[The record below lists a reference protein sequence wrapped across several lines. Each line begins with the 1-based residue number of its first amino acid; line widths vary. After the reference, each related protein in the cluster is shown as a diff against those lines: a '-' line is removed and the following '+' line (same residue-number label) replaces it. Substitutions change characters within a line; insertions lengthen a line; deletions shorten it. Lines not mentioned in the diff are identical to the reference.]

1 MPYRPSTVRLVKR
14 VPSAGLVAAC
24 CTLLVAV
31 PASAPADNP
40 RVDIDEIKITGTPRL
55 FTYRTDDKDER
66 RSWVVFQTSPR
77 LHTVRQVV
85 PMIGTSRGLGSTTH
99 GAPNCIRAAIG
110 IVKAGTRYNVRFYAR
125 SGRSGDIEKLLTTR
139 SLVARTFAG
148 SPGAVPS
155 CATPFVP
162 TAPLPVVVT
171 ANAPPPGHNAS
182 EEVRPSALTFQT
194 TGLHDA
200 AEIALGVSQVTW
212 RGWGRSTTT
221 ASGRA
226 RVDVIDA
233 SFRGAAS
240 VTLDRL
246 RPHASDGCERRAT
259 ARIYTRARVRLTG
272 MSDASFN
279 GTYTIGLPRT
289 GCAT

>member
-1 MPYRPSTVRLVKR
+1 MHPRSSPVRLVKS
-14 VPSAGLVAAC
+14 VPAAGLVAAC
-24 CTLLVAV
+24 CALLVAV

-85 PMIGTSRGLGSTTH
+85 PVIGTSRGLGSTTH

-110 IVKAGTRYNVRFYAR
+110 ILKAGTRYSVRFYAR
-125 SGRSGDIEKLLTTR
+125 SRRSGPVEKLLTTR
-139 SLVARTFAG
+139 SLVARTFVG
-148 SPGAVPS
+148 STGAVPS

-162 TAPLPVVVT
+162 TRALPVVVT
-171 ANAPPPGHNAS
+171 SNAPPPGENAS
-182 EEVRPSALTFQT
+182 EEVRPRALTFQT
-194 TGLHDA
+194 TRPHEA
-200 AEIALGVSQVTW
+200 AEIALGVSQATW
-212 RGWGRSTTT
+212 RGWGRSTTI

-226 RVDVIDA
+226 RVDVVDA
-233 SFRGAAS
+233 SFRGRAT

-246 RPHASDGCERRAT
+246 RPHARDGCGSPPGRV
-259 ARIYTRARVRLTG
+259 YTRARVRLAG
-272 MSDASFN
+272 MSHASYN
-279 GTYTIGLPRT
+279 GTYTIGLPRS

>member
-1 MPYRPSTVRLVKR
+1 MHDRSSTVRLIKSA
-14 VPSAGLVAAC
+14 PSAGLAAAC
-24 CTLLVAV
+24 CALLVAV

-55 FTYRTDDKDER
+55 FTYRADDKDAR

-85 PMIGTSRGLGSTTH
+85 PVIGGSRGLSSTTH

-110 IVKAGTRYNVRFYAR
+110 TLKAGTRYSVKFYAR
-125 SGRSGDIEKLLTTR
+125 SKRSGKVEKLLTTR
-139 SLVARTFAG
+139 SLIARTFVG
-148 SPGAVPS
+148 GPGAVPD

-162 TAPLPVVVT
+162 TPALPVVVT
-171 ANAPPPGHNAS
+171 SNAPPPGENAS
-182 EEVRPSALTFQT
+182 EEVRPRTLTFQT
-194 TGLHDA
+194 TRLHDT
-200 AEIALGVSQVTW
+200 AEITLGVSQATW
-212 RGWGRSTTT
+212 RGWGHSTTI

-226 RVDVIDA
+226 RVDLIDA
-233 SFRGAAS
+233 SFRGRAS

-246 RPHASDGCERRAT
+246 RPHAGDGCASRPTGRV
-259 ARIYTRARVRLTG
+259 YTRARIRLTG
-272 MSDASFN
+272 MSDASYN